1 MRRIL
6 PSTFTRLLLCC
17 SALLTSGCY
26 NMNGYM
32 MNASGHGYY
41 EQGNYAMAAREFE
54 SALQS
59 NPYNPDYM
67 ANLAKSRQKMGD
79 PHSAE
84 RLFRQALS
92 TDPSHQPSYH
102 GLAELMLASGRPEQA
117 TQLLTSWSAT
127 QPYVAESHVELAWL
141 QNELGQNHAA
151 AGSLRRALQVNP
163 SHSTALAHL
172 GQYYQANG
180 QPDQAIAMYQRS
192 LQADWSQPEV
202 HTQIAVAAQQAGPN
216 HPMGEMAMSRGVHP
230 HSLARQPDLFGNPS
244 GQMAWQGQPTNSFAA
259 AQPPMIPP
267 TMMAE
272 QSFPT
277 EGDFATQH
285 PVVTGQPWSGGFE
298 QGALPIPGPM
308 NGGMPMVSGVPV
320 AGDISGVT
328 GIPFSP
334 PTNSVPVS
342 TPSAGGP
349 FIGGPSL
356 GGPST
361 GGPLPAPDPAFAE
374 SQGVPATTIS
384 QSTTLPEIP
393 ELEAF

>member
-6 PSTFTRLLLCC
+6 PSTFTRLLLCG

-79 PHSAE
+79 PRSAE

-102 GLAELMLASGRPEQA
+102 GLAELMLASGRPDEA

-172 GQYYQANG
+172 GQYYQSNG

-230 HSLARQPDLFGNPS
+230 HSLARQPELFGKPS
-244 GQMAWQGQPTNSFAA
+244 GQMAWQGQPMNSFAA

-277 EGDFATQH
+277 NDFATQH
-285 PVVTGQPWSGGFE
+285 PVVSGQPWSGGFE
-298 QGALPIPGPM
+298 QGSLPIPGPLPM
-308 NGGMPMVSGVPV
+308 DGGMPMVSGVPV
-320 AGDISGVT
+320 AGDISSGT
-328 GIPFSP
+328 GTPFSP
-334 PTNSVPVS
+334 PSNSVPVS
-342 TPSAGGP
+342 TPS
-349 FIGGPSL
+349 S
-356 GGPST
+356 

>member
-6 PSTFTRLLLCC
+6 PSTFTRLLLCG

-127 QPYVAESHVELAWL
+127 QPYVAESHVELARL
-141 QNELGQNHAA
+141 QNELG
-151 AGSLRRALQVNP
+151 
-163 SHSTALAHL
+163 
-172 GQYYQANG
+172 
-180 QPDQAIAMYQRS
+180 
-192 LQADWSQPEV
+192 
-202 HTQIAVAAQQAGPN
+202 
-216 HPMGEMAMSRGVHP
+216 
-230 HSLARQPDLFGNPS
+230 
-244 GQMAWQGQPTNSFAA
+244 
-259 AQPPMIPP
+259 
-267 TMMAE
+267 
-272 QSFPT
+272 
-277 EGDFATQH
+277 
-285 PVVTGQPWSGGFE
+285 
-298 QGALPIPGPM
+298 
-308 NGGMPMVSGVPV
+308 
-320 AGDISGVT
+320 
-328 GIPFSP
+328 
-334 PTNSVPVS
+334 
-342 TPSAGGP
+342 
-349 FIGGPSL
+349 
-356 GGPST
+356 
-361 GGPLPAPDPAFAE
+361 
-374 SQGVPATTIS
+374 
-384 QSTTLPEIP
+384 
-393 ELEAF
+393 